1 LTVVVWVAVVTSSR
15 LKILQL
21 MRLRIREE
29 DESGVGRRRSSPR
42 VDGVSPRMK
51 KIPWLRVWEEEE
63 RD

>member
-1 LTVVVWVAVVTSSR
+1 
-15 LKILQL
+15 